1 MGRNSDYYKEQK
13 QLKLKKLK
21 QLEASLP
28 TYVISY
34 LDEKELNSQIS
45 TVLSYAYDLHTFF
58 RYIIESNPS
67 CKNMLV
73 KDISLE
79 FLEHLTFEDIN
90 EYKKYLSLSA

>member
-21 QLEASLP
+21 ELEKGLP
-28 TYVISY
+28 TYTIAY

-58 RYIIESNPS
+58 QVYSGKQSILQKSAGKGYLTGLSGESD
-67 CKNMLV
+67 L
-73 KDISLE
+73 
-79 FLEHLTFEDIN
+79 
-90 EYKKYLSLSA
+90 